1 MPADKLRMKSH
12 RAGNFVG
19 SIIILAFGV
28 LYALQLK
35 GLSLGTRDTP
45 GSALLPM
52 LLCLAL
58 FLFVCI
64 DLLKGATGEKLE
76 GGNRVYWR
84 QTLFMGG
91 TIGYTL
97 ILESLGYFV
106 STLLYGLVTVSLF
119 GSSKEEGSF
128 RPFKTM
134 LSWAAVAVMITA
146 VVYLL
151 FGVAFGFRLP

>member
-1 MPADKLRMKSH
+1 MSADKLQTKGHMV
-12 RAGNFVG
+12 GNSVG
-19 SIIILAFGV
+19 GIIILAFGV

-64 DLLKGATGEKLE
+64 DLLRGVAVEKFE
-76 GGNRVYWR
+76 GDGRAYWR
-84 QTLFMGG
+84 QTLFVGI

-97 ILESLGYFV
+97 TLESLGYFV
-106 STLLYGLVTVSLF
+106 STLLYGLVTVCLF
-119 GSSKEEGSF
+119 GSSEVKSST
-128 RPFKTM
+128 RPFKTI
-134 LSWAAVAVMITA
+134 LSWVAVVVMITV

>member
-1 MPADKLRMKSH
+1 
-12 RAGNFVG
+12 
-19 SIIILAFGV
+19 
-28 LYALQLK
+28 
-35 GLSLGTRDTP
+35 
-45 GSALLPM
+45 
-52 LLCLAL
+52 
-58 FLFVCI
+58 
-64 DLLKGATGEKLE
+64 
-76 GGNRVYWR
+76 
-84 QTLFMGG
+84 MGG

-119 GSSKEEGSF
+119 GSSEEEGSF